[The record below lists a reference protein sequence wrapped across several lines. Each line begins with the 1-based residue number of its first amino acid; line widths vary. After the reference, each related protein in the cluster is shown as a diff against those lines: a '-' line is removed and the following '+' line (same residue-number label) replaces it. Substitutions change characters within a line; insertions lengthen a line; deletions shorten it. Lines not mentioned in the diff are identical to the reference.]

1 MRGKKPKGVN
11 ADMLILKIL
20 HYAVLWFC
28 VSGVADYGFKSVFG
42 AAIVAVYVPYL
53 VLMLITFSRDS
64 RGR

>member
-1 MRGKKPKGVN
+1 
-11 ADMLILKIL
+11 MLILKIL